1 MPLQP
6 MTQLWHVK
14 SIPLALWPS
23 TLCRYGKSL
32 GQDKPILGQISAP
45 RFFNRGVSRAALLV
59 CTALNMLT
67 PILSITILA
76 NIQREQPVRK
86 ITPFIHNSIQS
97 EIRIAIKKKKP
108 YSMLSLTYEM
118 LGNMWILGLGIWD
131 LSSAMPLNVMEL
143 NSNYSFTPNS
153 IWQTSFYNNYI

>member
-6 MTQLWHVK
+6 MAQLWHVK

-97 EIRIAIKKKKP
+97 EIRIAIKKKKT
-108 YSMLSLTYEM
+108 LLNAFTH
-118 LGNMWILGLGIWD
+118 IW
-131 LSSAMPLNVMEL
+131 NVRQHV
-143 NSNYSFTPNS
+143 NSRTGDMGPFFCNAFKCDGT
-153 IWQTSFYNNYI
+153 QFKL